1 MKTLTPELL
10 RRIVVEEMAKI
21 QEAEVADVE
30 AEEVDADELADTLE
44 KPLNFTKLL
53 KLKEAPAQLGRII
66 DAKIKR
72 AGR

>member
-1 MKTLTPELL
+1 MKKLTPQLL

-21 QEAEVADVE
+21 QESDLTDVE

-53 KLKEAPAQLGRII
+53 KLKEAHAQLGRII

-72 AGR
+72 ARR

>member
-1 MKTLTPELL
+1 MKKLTPQLL

-21 QEAEVADVE
+21 QESDLTNVE

-53 KLKEAPAQLGRII
+53 KLKEAHAQLGRII

-72 AGR
+72 ARR

>member
-1 MKTLTPELL
+1 MKKLTPELL

-21 QEAEVADVE
+21 QESDLTDVE

-53 KLKEAPAQLGRII
+53 KLKEAHAQLGRII